1 MFKKIIFLVLSLFIL
16 LTSAPPAYAQ
26 CPACLVT
33 IGGSVLL
40 SRYLGIDDLIIG
52 IWVGGFIISFGL
64 WTAKFIKK
72 NYIKGQ
78 KWIITTVLWITTVWS
93 LKLAKFIGNP
103 TCKIHGHDK
112 LLTGIE
118 VGTVVFLMAYGLDLL
133 LRKYNKKNPG
143 KAMFPYQ
150 KVILPVVLLLIA
162 TLIGAKICQIKL

>member
-1 MFKKIIFLVLSLFIL
+1 MVKKIAFIFSFLLLFL
-16 LTSAPPAYAQ
+16 KFASSAYAQ

-52 IWVGGFIISFGL
+52 IWIGGFIVSFGL

-78 KWIITTVLWITTVWS
+78 KWVITAVLWITTVWS

-118 VGTVVFLMAYGLDLL
+118 VGTVVFLLAYEVDLL
-133 LRKYNKKNPG
+133 LRKYNKKDPG

-162 TLIGAKICQIKL
+162 TLIGAKVCQIKL